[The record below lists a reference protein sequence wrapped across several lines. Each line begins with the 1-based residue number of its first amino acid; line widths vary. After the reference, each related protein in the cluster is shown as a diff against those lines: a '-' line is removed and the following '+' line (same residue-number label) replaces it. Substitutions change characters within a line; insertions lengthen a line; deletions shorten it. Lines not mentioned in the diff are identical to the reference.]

1 MWNETECSEQ
11 QPDDMAI
18 LVAWFACYNES
29 VKLKEYAYVSRE
41 YIRTTF
47 RKETAQLKLG
57 FHIRGK
63 RKRLAA
69 AASGCGM
76 RYANDLI
83 PYIRLP
89 MRLHSLFLSE

>member
-1 MWNETECSEQ
+1 MKFYYLTLNRQTNRPLSPRRLCH
-11 QPDDMAI
+11 
-18 LVAWFACYNES
+18 F
-29 VKLKEYAYVSRE
+29 
-41 YIRTTF
+41 TF
-47 RKETAQLKLG
+47 HYRRLKLG